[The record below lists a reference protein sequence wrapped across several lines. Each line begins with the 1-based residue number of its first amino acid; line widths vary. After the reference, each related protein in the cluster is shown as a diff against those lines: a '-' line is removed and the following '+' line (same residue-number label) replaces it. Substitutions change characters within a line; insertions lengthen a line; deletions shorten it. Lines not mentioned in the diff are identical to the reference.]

1 MEFKGSSFYFDIH
14 NIGFELE
21 KKKILIVDDS
31 HEFSFLVVSLM
42 KFHDDIEIVSET
54 SSLKASEIVEKSAF
68 DLFIIDY
75 LMDELNGLELIE
87 KIKSTSLN
95 KDRKCILLTAKD
107 LSDSELTKLNEFNG
121 LYTRKP
127 IMPNE
132 FYKQIIDIMNNE

>member
-1 MEFKGSSFYFDIH
+1 
-14 NIGFELE
+14 
-21 KKKILIVDDS
+21 
-31 HEFSFLVVSLM
+31 M

>member
-1 MEFKGSSFYFDIH
+1 MEFRGSSFYFDIH

-107 LSDSELTKLNEFNG
+107 LSDSELTKL
-121 LYTRKP
+121 
-127 IMPNE
+127 
-132 FYKQIIDIMNNE
+132 